1 MLGKFSSW
9 CFSPL
14 WLVICQWKKVWVVV
28 NIVTGAGRGGCD
40 WHLAVSTWPRGVGE
54 DCGRDPLCLWSA
66 GQWSSWQKVQWEV
79 GCGLLSRDLQAL
91 RLVGEVGAWG
101 QAGGCAL
108 QAPELLPGP
117 GLEEMQTSPP
127 SPPPRPKGGSSHPG
141 SWSTKPFPY

>member
-1 MLGKFSSW
+1 MLGKFSGW

-14 WLVICQWKKVWVVV
+14 WLVICQWKTAWVVV
-28 NIVTGAGRGGCD
+28 DMVTGAGQV
-40 WHLAVSTWPRGVGE
+40 WLTPSSEHMTPGVGE
-54 DCGRDPLCLWSA
+54 DWGRDPLGLWSA

-79 GCGLLSRDLQAL
+79 GCGLLSQALQAL
-91 RLVGEVGAWG
+91 RLVGEVGARR

-127 SPPPRPKGGSSHPG
+127 APPPRPKGGGSHPG
-141 SWSTKPFPY
+141 CWSTKPCPY